1 MIKALQDFKLNQSY
15 ILQYIYIFKKTNIIK
30 KYI

>member
-1 MIKALQDFKLNQSY
+1 MIKALQDLKLNQSY
-15 ILQYIYIFKKTNIIK
+15 ILQYIYIFNKSNIIK